1 MAKLL
6 KNRLRQSLPLL
17 YKVELTGSL
26 KLYLM
31 RDSESKQFENGE
43 ISQDITDKV
52 SASLL
57 SMTEAPVEAPPEEPM
72 PLIYALFYSGLNLM
86 LGSYDGA
93 SYVEEVAS
101 YTTVAAEPDIQNG
114 TWIQNDS
121 LNLVGDASY
130 VFWGEKADTSNS
142 IVVVDIQNGTEYT
155 YDAPVGSTIFAL
167 MRNTTDGYL
176 YWLEYKENGTT
187 PGDYD
192 VTMKKAKTDLTSQS
206 TVGTEL
212 AWTTYVAH
220 VSPVY
225 SNNAIMFVNLFNDEG
240 QHFSYVHRVS
250 TTGNFSKSIQY
261 EVSGFHAFGSG
272 IPVPSF
278 PDLSFGFWSDSGES
292 TQYGAVDTTT
302 AVYNPTVTPELPPAV
317 TGVPSSFNEAG
328 TRVLLFNGAN
338 VEVYE
343 YGDLISAPLIS
354 VTLDEP
360 PVESGYTTTDIFDIV
375 IQ

>member
-6 KNRLRQSLPLL
+6 KNRLRQSLPIL
-17 YKVELTGSL
+17 YKSIADGSL
-26 KLYLM
+26 KLCLLSDM
-31 RDSESKQFENGE
+31 EVKQFEDGE
-43 ISQDITDKV
+43 ISQDIYDKT
-52 SASLL
+52 ASNLVTV
-57 SMTEAPVEAPPEEPM
+57 TEVPPEEPM

-101 YTTVAAEPDIQNG
+101 YVTVAAEPDYQNG
-114 TWIQNDS
+114 TWIQNDM
-121 LNLVGDASY
+121 LNLVSDASY

-142 IVVVDIQNGTEYT
+142 IVVVDIQGGTEYT

-176 YWLEYKENGTT
+176 YWLEYSENGIT

-192 VTMKKAKTDLTSQS
+192 VTMKKAKTDLTSRS

-212 AWTTYVAH
+212 AWTTYATH
-220 VSPVY
+220 ASPVY
-225 SNNAIMFVNLFNDEG
+225 SDNAIMFVNWLNSEG
-240 QHFSYVHRVS
+240 QHFYYIHRVS
-250 TTGNFSKSIQY
+250 TTGSFSKSVMY
-261 EVSGFHAFGSG
+261 EESGTHAYGSG
-272 IPVPSF
+272 IPVPLF
-278 PDLSFGFWSDSGES
+278 PDLSLGSWSDSE
-292 TQYGAVDTTT
+292 YGAIDTTT
-302 AVYNPTVTPELPPAV
+302 ATNAPTVTPKLPPAA

-328 TRVLLFNGAN
+328 TLVLFYNGPN
-338 VEVYE
+338 VTVYT
-343 YGDLISAPLIS
+343 YDDLVSDPLIS